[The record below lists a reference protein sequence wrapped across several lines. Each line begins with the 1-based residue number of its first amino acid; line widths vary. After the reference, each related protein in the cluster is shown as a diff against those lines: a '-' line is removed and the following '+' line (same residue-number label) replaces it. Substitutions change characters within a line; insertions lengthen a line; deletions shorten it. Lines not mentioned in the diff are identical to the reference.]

1 MLEFFLRILQNSEVY
16 PYPNKICSLCLNN
29 LKNAFE
35 FKQRCVNA
43 FEKLMKLSD
52 FNTVYTEEYDE
63 VKPFMHVDVL
73 IDENDALNE
82 ENYTHFDEND
92 THFNEDETNEAIE
105 PQVNIFLN
113 WVLLPQTHLFQSFI
127 FPLPTKRN
135 KRQRKNI
142 EKRKKIQ
149 PRKKQPNDHKPQI
162 KPSPINAQTVINPLL
177 DRLI

>member
-1 MLEFFLRILQNSEVY
+1 M
-16 PYPNKICSLCLNN
+16 
-29 LKNAFE
+29 
-35 FKQRCVNA
+35 NA

-113 WVLLPQTHLFQSFI
+113 RFYFLKHIYFNHSF
-127 FPLPTKRN
+127 FLCLQKGTKD
-135 KRQRKNI
+135 KEKISKN
-142 EKRKKIQ
+142 EKRSSQEKSSQ
-149 PRKKQPNDHKPQI
+149 TTTSHRSNQALSMPR
-162 KPSPINAQTVINPLL
+162 LL
-177 DRLI
+177 